1 MRVQQLRKSLGNH
14 MDDYVLRIIAQES
27 GFRAV
32 LLLTTQITRE
42 ACRRQRTSAD
52 ATPVLADGITA
63 AAMLG
68 SLLKM
73 KQRVAL
79 RFEGK
84 GPMKMMM
91 TESTSH
97 GLVRGHTPHPEAE
110 AAGPIEILGAQ
121 GLFKVVKD
129 VGLKDLIESVVDR
142 KGSIS
147 DDIAHYLETSEQT
160 RSIVAIETVP
170 IEDSGMIKLSGGLLV
185 QALPGADPAVLDKL
199 EDRLQELPPF
209 GELLAQKWEEN
220 SDIVL
225 EQIADLLFEGTDSQ
239 TLEKRWLFFHCGC
252 SRERSES
259 ALVSLGVAELQA
271 MLQTHEEVITDCN
284 YCNEQYVFTQDDI
297 KALIETIKSK
307 S

>member
-1 MRVQQLRKSLGNH
+1 

-42 ACRRQRTSAD
+42 ACRRQKTTAV
-52 ATPVLADGITA
+52 ATPILADGITA

-79 RFEGK
+79 RFEGE
-84 GPMKMMM
+84 GPMKLMI

-97 GLVRGHTPHPEAE
+97 GLVRGHTTHPEAE
-110 AAGPIEILGAQ
+110 AEKSADVLGSK
-121 GLFKVVKD
+121 GLLKVVKD

-142 KGSIS
+142 KGSAS
-147 DDIAHYLETSEQT
+147 EDIAHYLEISEQT
-160 RSIVAIETVP
+160 RSLVAIATVP
-170 IEDSGMIKLSGGLLV
+170 IEESGMIEISGGVLI
-185 QALPGADPAVLDKL
+185 QALPGADQAVIDKL

-209 GELLAQKWEEN
+209 GQLLKQMWDQD
-220 SDIVL
+220 SDVPL
-225 EQIADLLFEGTDSQ
+225 EQIADVLFEGTDSK
-239 TLEKRWLFFHCGC
+239 TLEKRWLFFHCNC

-259 ALVSLGVAELQA
+259 ALVSLGIAELKS
-271 MLQTHEEVITDCN
+271 LVTTHEEVVTDCHF
-284 YCNEQYVFTQDDI
+284 CNEQYVFTQDDI
-297 KALIETIKSK
+297 RDLIKQIESD